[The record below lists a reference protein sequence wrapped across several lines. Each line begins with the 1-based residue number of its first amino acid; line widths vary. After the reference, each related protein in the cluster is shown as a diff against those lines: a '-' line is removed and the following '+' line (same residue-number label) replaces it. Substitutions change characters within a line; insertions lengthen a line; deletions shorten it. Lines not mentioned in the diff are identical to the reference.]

1 MLSRVANAIYWLNV
15 YIERAENYARFID
28 VNLNLTL
35 DLPYGTK
42 EQWDPLVS
50 ITGDNRLFQELFGP
64 ATKENVIN
72 FLAADPANPNS
83 ILSCLTAARE
93 NTRTVR
99 EIVSS
104 EMWELV
110 NKFYLSVKEA
120 ISSGRAIQNPH
131 LFFKEVKQSSHLF
144 AGVMDATMSHGE
156 GWHFGRLGRLLERAD
171 KTSRILDVKYFI
183 LLPATE
189 KVGTPFDNIQW
200 SALLKSSSALEMY
213 RKHYGPITP
222 SHVAEFLLLNQTF
235 PRSIRYCLIKAQE
248 SLQAITGSK
257 LGTFFNTAEKRLGR
271 LRGELDYSDI
281 NEIITDGL
289 HEFLDE
295 FQTRLN
301 QVGDAIFETFFA
313 MHPKDGMMIK
323 GDSQ

>member
-15 YIERAENYARFID
+15 YIERAENYARFSD
-28 VNLNLTL
+28 VNLTL
-35 DLPYGTK
+35 SLDSPPGTD
-42 EQWDPLVS
+42 EQWEPLVS
-50 ITGDNRLFQELFGP
+50 ITGDNKLFQELFGP
-64 ATKENVIN
+64 PTKENVIN
-72 FLAADPANPNS
+72 FLTASPANPNS
-83 ILSCLTAARE
+83 IISCLTAARE
-93 NTRTVR
+93 NARTVR

-120 ISSGRAIQNPH
+120 ISSGRSIQNPH

-144 AGVMDATMSHGE
+144 GGIMDATMSHGE

-189 KVGTPFDNIQW
+189 KSGTPFDNVQW
-200 SALLKSSSALEMY
+200 SALLKSSSAFEMY
-213 RKHYGPITP
+213 RKQYGPIIP

-235 PRSIRYCLIKAQE
+235 PRSIRYCLTKAQD
-248 SLQAITGSK
+248 SLQSITGSK
-257 LGTFFNTAEKRLGR
+257 PGTFMNNAERRLGH

-281 NEIITDGL
+281 NEIIAHGL
-289 HEFLDE
+289 HEFLDN

-301 QVGDAIFETFFA
+301 RVGDAIYDTFFA
-313 MHPKDGMMIK
+313 MQPEK
-323 GDSQ
+323 GTLITGESQ

>member
-50 ITGDNRLFQELFGP
+50 ITGDTKFFKDLYGV
-64 ATKENVIN
+64 ASKENVIN
-72 FLAADPANPNS
+72 FLAASPANPNS
-83 ILSCLTAARE
+83 ILSCLTSARE
-93 NTRTVR
+93 NARTVR
-99 EIVSS
+99 EIISS
-104 EMWELV
+104 EMWEMV
-110 NKFYLSVKEA
+110 NKFYLWVKEE

-131 LFFKEVKQSSHLF
+131 VFFMEVKQSSHLF
-144 AGVMDATMSHGE
+144 CGIMEATMSHGE

-183 LLPATE
+183 LLPETE
-189 KVGTPFDNIQW
+189 NVGTPFDNIQW

-213 RKHYGPITP
+213 RKQYGPITP

-235 PRSIRYCLIKAQE
+235 PRAIRYCLVKAQE
-248 SLQAITGSK
+248 SLQSITGSK
-257 LGTFFNTAEKRLGR
+257 LGTFFNMAEKRLGR

-281 NEIITDGL
+281 NEIIASGL

-301 QVGDAIFETFFA
+301 KVGDAIYETFFA
-313 MHPKDGMMIK
+313 MHPKEETLIK